1 MQEPGFPLQSAPE
14 PAPAL
19 PGDEAPAVAEA
30 KTENFFSR
38 RVEPH
43 RGQRVPFQSE
53 ERTRISLSVSQAA
66 QWNS

>member
-1 MQEPGFPLQSAPE
+1 MQEPGLPLQSG
-14 PAPAL
+14 PAPAPA
-19 PGDEAPAVAEA
+19 PGDDAPAVAEA

-43 RGQRVPFQSE
+43 CGQRVPFQSE
-53 ERTRISLSVSQAA
+53 ERTRISLSARQVV